1 MLFKLFAI
9 IPSMSKAMPSDSMKQ
24 KAREELKKVLQERF
38 NEEVVSELFDSDQS
52 RTNASRGSGPN
63 TVTEEVEIPVSGFT
77 ESDSPH
83 TSTVERERV
92 EPGRDPRLND
102 DMSAAE
108 ISRASREG
116 LTVEEELQ
124 IQGGRRTNSKDA
136 NPEEVPVGGWD
147 HGGNDE

>member
-9 IPSMSKAMPSDSMKQ
+9 ILSMSKAMPSDSMKQ
-24 KAREELKKVLQERF
+24 KAREEVEKVLQERF
-38 NEEVVSELFDSDQS
+38 NEEVVSELFDSDQA
-52 RTNASRGSGPN
+52 RTNGGSGPN

-83 TSTVERERV
+83 TSTVERERI

>member
-1 MLFKLFAI
+1 
-9 IPSMSKAMPSDSMKQ
+9 MSKAMPSDAMKQ
-24 KAREELKKVLQERF
+24 AAREEVEKVLQERF
-38 NEEVVSELFDSDQS
+38 NEEVASELLDSNQS

-83 TSTVERERV
+83 TATVERERV

-108 ISRASREG
+108 ISRAAREG
-116 LTVEEELQ
+116 MTVEEELE

-136 NPEEVPVGGWD
+136 NPEEVPVGGWN

>member
-1 MLFKLFAI
+1 
-9 IPSMSKAMPSDSMKQ
+9 MSKAMSSDAMKQ
-24 KAREELKKVLQERF
+24 KVREEVEKVLQERF
-38 NEEVVSELFDSDQS
+38 NDDVASELFDSDQS

-63 TVTEEVEIPVSGFT
+63 TVTEEVEIPVSGFI

-116 LTVEEELQ
+116 LTVEQELEVM
-124 IQGGRRTNSKDA
+124 GGHRTNSKDA
-136 NPEEVPVGGWD
+136 NPEDVPVGGWD